1 MSSSTDDQGRRQFF
15 ARAIVAIQTA
25 IAGTIGLMLGG
36 AAASP
41 AFARRQ
47 ENWWTAARLGTLTLN
62 EPTPVVIRVA
72 RTDGYTQVVDRRTVF
87 LVRRGDAQV
96 TALDST
102 CTHLGC
108 RVSWDRESRQLKC
121 PCHGGVYDHT
131 GAVLSGPPPQP
142 LATLATRLDG
152 DQVLVQI

>member
-1 MSSSTDDQGRRQFF
+1 M
-15 ARAIVAIQTA
+15 AIQTA

-47 ENWWTAARLGTLTLN
+47 ENWWTAARLGALTLN

-72 RTDGYTQVVDRRTVF
+72 RKDGY
-87 LVRRGDAQV
+87 

-108 RVSWDRESRQLKC
+108 RVSWDRASRQLTC

>member
-1 MSSSTDDQGRRQFF
+1 MSSSNDDQGRRRFF
-15 ARAIVAIQTA
+15 ARAIAAIQA
-25 IAGTIGLMLGG
+25 VIGGTIGVMLGG

-47 ENWWTAARLGTLTLN
+47 ENWWTAARLATLTLN

-72 RTDGYTQVVDRRTVF
+72 RKDGYTQVVDRRTVF
-87 LVRRGDAQV
+87 LVRSGDGEV

-102 CTHLGC
+102 CSHLGC

-131 GAVLSGPPPQP
+131 GAVVAGPPPKP
-142 LATLATRLDG
+142 LARIETRLDG

>member
-1 MSSSTDDQGRRQFF
+1 MSSSNDEQGRRQFF
-15 ARAIVAIQTA
+15 ARAIAAIQAA
-25 IAGTIGLMLGG
+25 IGGTLGLMLGG

-47 ENWWTAARLGTLTLN
+47 ENWWTAARLATLTLN

-72 RTDGYTQVVDRRTVF
+72 RKDGYTQVVDRRTVF
-87 LVRRGDAQV
+87 LVRSGDAQV

-108 RVSWDRESRQLKC
+108 RVSWDRESKQLKC
-121 PCHGGVYDHT
+121 PCHGGTYDHT
-131 GAVLSGPPPQP
+131 GAVVAGPPPQP

-152 DQVLVQI
+152 DLVLVQI